1 MSVASRRVST
11 RGVVFIH
18 SAPAALCPHINW
30 ALESAT
36 GSRVSIDW
44 TAQPAAPGLMRGEWS
59 WIGEQGTGARLTSTL
74 RGWQGLRYEVTED
87 PSAGCDG
94 SRWSHTLAWGSTT
107 PQPQPAVTP
116 WSTRSGSRRSCSS
129 LRVRPRRSRR
139 CSRRSSAPTGTTSS
153 SRSATPVTAHPSA
166 GCTRSAELSRWP
178 PDRRERW
185 ALGWKGSI
193 RSLDVPSWGAN
204 VGAWVLCWVRGG
216 CCCGRRDAGVPRQ
229 SPSPGLTG

>member
-1 MSVASRRVST
+1 MSVATRRVST

-94 SRWSHTLAWGSTT
+94 SRWSHTPGLGIHHA
-107 PQPQPAVTP
+107 
-116 WSTRSGSRRSCSS
+116 
-129 LRVRPRRSRR
+129 
-139 CSRRSSAPTGTTSS
+139 TTSASGDAVVNEERLKEILLLAQGS
-153 SRSATPVTAHPSA
+153 SEAIEEMLEEVLGTDWDNELEPFRYAGDGAPV
-166 GCTRSAELSRWP
+166 RW
-178 PDRRERW
+178 
-185 ALGWKGSI
+185 LHK
-193 RSLDVPSWGAN
+193 
-204 VGAWVLCWVRGG
+204 VG
-216 CCCGRRDAGVPRQ
+216 
-229 SPSPGLTG
+229 